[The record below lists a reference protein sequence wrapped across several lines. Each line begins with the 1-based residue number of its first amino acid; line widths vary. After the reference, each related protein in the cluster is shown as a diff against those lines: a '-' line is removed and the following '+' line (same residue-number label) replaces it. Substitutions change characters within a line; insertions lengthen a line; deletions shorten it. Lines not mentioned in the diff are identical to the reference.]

1 MIRKSQLDNG
11 ARIVTETITGVHSI
25 TIGIWVKAG
34 ARNESAHEQGL
45 AHFIEH
51 MLFKGTSRYSAFE
64 IARRIDSVG
73 GMLNAF
79 TAKEYTCF
87 YVKVLSRHCD
97 LAIELLCDIFFDSLF
112 DAEEIEKERNVV
124 LQEISMVR
132 DTPDD
137 YVQDLFNQAFFGD
150 HPLGYNILGEIE
162 TVQGFNHDMVAG
174 FFEREYRRPRHLII
188 AAAGNLEHQSFV
200 DRIQVRFGSI
210 PAREGI
216 DREDRFAVRRRVD
229 FHYRELEQVQVCLG
243 TRGLSHLDGNR
254 YVLHI
259 LNTVLGGSMSSRL
272 FQEIRENRGLAYTV
286 YSFMTSFLDTG
297 MFGVSM
303 GVLKETVRESLD
315 ITHRELKSLR
325 DCPIRREE
333 LIHAQEQLKGNLL
346 LALEGTDSRMS
357 RLAKCE
363 LYYDAYVPVE
373 EILNDID
380 AVTPDQVQALAREL
394 FRDELF
400 TYTFLGPIEPDDL
413 PASNLTLAGC

>member
-11 ARIVTETITGVHSI
+11 ARIVTETIPGVHSI

-34 ARNESAHEQGL
+34 ARNESIAEQGL

-162 TVQGFNHDMVAG
+162 TVQGFNRDMVAG
-174 FFEREYRRPRHLII
+174 FFEREYRSPQHLII

-200 DRIQVRFGSI
+200 DTIRERFESI
-210 PAREGI
+210 PTRALIKRT
-216 DREDRFAVRRRVD
+216 DQFTFRRRVD

-303 GVLKETVRESLD
+303 GVLKETLQESLD
-315 ITHRELKSLR
+315 ITHRELKSLCDR
-325 DCPIRREE
+325 PVERTEVV
-333 LIHAQEQLKGNLL
+333 HAQEQLKGNLL
-346 LALEGTDSRMS
+346 LALEGSDSRMS

-363 LYYDAYVPVE
+363 LYYDGYVPVE

-380 AVTPDQVQALAREL
+380 AVTPDQVRALACEL

-413 PASNLTLAGC
+413 PASDLTLG

>member
-1 MIRKSQLDNG
+1 MIRTSKFDNG
-11 ARIVTETITGVHSI
+11 ARIVTETIPGVHSI
-25 TIGIWVKAG
+25 SIGIWVKAG
-34 ARNESAHEQGL
+34 ARDESAPEQGL

-64 IARRIDSVG
+64 ISRRIDSVG
-73 GMLNAF
+73 GVLNAF

-87 YVKVLSRHCD
+87 YVKVLSRHLD
-97 LAIELLCDIFFDSLF
+97 LAVDLLSAIFFDSMF
-112 DAEEIEKERNVV
+112 DPLEIEKERNVV

-137 YVQDLFNQAFFGD
+137 FVQDLFNQALFAG

-162 TVQGFNHDMVAG
+162 TVQRFNRDAVVS
-174 FFEREYRRPRHLII
+174 FFEREYLRPGHLVI
-188 AAAGNLEHQSFV
+188 AAAGNVDHDDFV
-200 DRIQVRFGSI
+200 GRMRARFAAI
-210 PAREGI
+210 PARTAGVRS
-216 DREDRFAVRRRVD
+216 DTFAWRRRVD
-229 FHYRELEQVQVCLG
+229 FHVRDLEQVHVCMG
-243 TRGLSHLDGNR
+243 TRGLSHLDSNR

-272 FQEIRENRGLAYTV
+272 FQEIRENRGLAYSIF
-286 YSFMTSFLDTG
+286 SFMTSFLDTG

-303 GVLKETVRESLD
+303 GVVQETVREALD
-315 ITHRELKSLR
+315 ITHRELKAMR
-325 DCPIRREE
+325 DCPVGRDE
-333 LIHAQEQLKGNLL
+333 LIHAKEQLKGNLL

-363 LYYDAYVPVE
+363 LYYDAFVPVE

-380 AVTPDQVQALAREL
+380 AVTPDQVQALACEL

-400 TYTFLGPIEPDDL
+400 TYTFLGPIDPDDV
-413 PASNLTLAGC
+413 PASELTIGD

>member
-11 ARIVTETITGVHSI
+11 ARIVTETIPGVHSI
-25 TIGIWVKAG
+25 SIGIWVKAG
-34 ARNESAHEQGL
+34 ARDESAAEQGL

-64 IARRIDSVG
+64 ISRRIDSVG
-73 GMLNAF
+73 GVLNAF

-87 YVKVLSRHCD
+87 YVKVLSRHLD
-97 LAIELLCDIFFDSLF
+97 LAIDLLGDIFFDSLF
-112 DAEEIEKERNVV
+112 DPAEIEKERNVV

-137 YVQDLFNQAFFGD
+137 YVQDLFNQAVFAD

-162 TVQGFNHDMVAG
+162 TVQRFSRASVVS
-174 FFEREYRRPRHLII
+174 FFEREYLRPRQLVI
-188 AAAGNLEHQSFV
+188 AAAGSLDHDDFAG
-200 DRIQVRFGSI
+200 RIRQRFAAL
-210 PAREGI
+210 PARPSGVRS
-216 DREDRFAVRRRVD
+216 DVFTWRRRVD
-229 FHYRELEQVQVCLG
+229 FHYRDLEQVHVCLG
-243 TRGLSHLDGNR
+243 TRGLSHLDGGR
-254 YVLHI
+254 YVLHV
-259 LNTVLGGSMSSRL
+259 LNTILGGSMSSRL

-286 YSFMTSFLDTG
+286 FSFMTSFLDTG
-297 MFGVSM
+297 MFGVCM
-303 GVLKETVRESLD
+303 GVVKETVREALD
-315 ITHRELKSLR
+315 ITHRELALLR
-325 DCPIRREE
+325 ECPVGSEE
-333 LIHAQEQLKGNLL
+333 LMHAREQLKGNLL

-363 LYYDAYVPVE
+363 LYYDRFVPVE

-380 AVTPDQVQALAREL
+380 AVTPEQVQALAQEL

-413 PASNLTLAGC
+413 PAAELTLGT

>member
-11 ARIVTETITGVHSI
+11 ARIVTETIPGVHSI
-25 TIGIWVKAG
+25 TIGIWLKAG
-34 ARNESAHEQGL
+34 ARNESIAEQGL

-87 YVKVLSRHCD
+87 YVKVLSRHRD
-97 LAIELLCDIFFDSLF
+97 LAIELLCDIFFDSQF
-112 DAEEIEKERNVV
+112 ETEEIEKERGVI
-124 LQEISMVR
+124 LQEISMVK

-137 YVQDLFNQAFFGD
+137 YVHDLFNQAFFAE

-162 TVQGFNHDMVAG
+162 TVQGFNRDNVVG
-174 FFEREYRRPRHLII
+174 FFEREYRRPQNLII
-188 AAAGNLEHQSFV
+188 AAAGNVEHQDFI
-200 DRIQVRFGSI
+200 DRIQERFSSI
-210 PAREGI
+210 PAKPVVKRVGG
-216 DREDRFAVRRRVD
+216 FSLHRRVD
-229 FHYRELEQVQVCLG
+229 FHFRELEQVHICLG
-243 TRGLSHLDGNR
+243 TRGLSHLDDNR
-254 YVLHI
+254 YVLHV
-259 LNTVLGGSMSSRL
+259 LNTILGGSMSSRL

-286 YSFMTSFLDTG
+286 FSFMTSFLDTG

-315 ITHRELKSLR
+315 ITHRELQSLR
-325 DCPIRREE
+325 DCPISGEE

-346 LALEGTDSRMS
+346 LALEGSDSRMS

-363 LYYDAYVPVE
+363 LYYDRYVPVE

-380 AVTPDQVQALAREL
+380 AVTPEQVQALAREL

-413 PASNLTLAGC
+413 PATFLTLAGC